1 MMRISETF
9 FSIQGESTFAGW
21 PCFFIRT
28 TGCPLRCRWCD
39 TEYAF
44 TGGTDRTVESL
55 IAEAER
61 APTGL
66 VEITGGEPFVAPELP
81 VLVRGL
87 LEGGK
92 TVLIETSGAFPVPAG
107 LDRRCRIIMDVKPP
121 GSAMAH
127 TMRPEIFRDLRTG
140 DEVKAV
146 LAGRE
151 DFVWAMDFLDRAGL
165 VEGIPVTVSPVF
177 GECSPEDLAR
187 WVLESGRNLRV
198 QVQLHKILFD
208 PARRGV

>member
-1 MMRISETF
+1 MRINETF

-44 TGGTDRTVESL
+44 YEGSDRTIHSLVAESAAL
-55 IAEAER
+55 DV
-61 APTGL
+61 PL

-81 VLVRGL
+81 ALVRGL
-87 LEGGK
+87 LDLGK

-107 LDRRCRIIMDVKPP
+107 LDRRSRIIMDIKPP
-121 GSAMAH
+121 GSGMHH
-127 TMRPEIFRDLRTG
+127 TMHPEIFQALGPG

-146 LAGRE
+146 LADRE
-151 DFVWAMDFLDRAGL
+151 DFDWTLEFLDRAGIPA
-165 VEGIPVTVSPVF
+165 EIPVTLSPVF
-177 GECSPEDLAR
+177 GECRPEELAQ
-187 WVLESGRNLRV
+187 WVLSSGRNLRV

-208 PARRGV
+208 PQRRGV